1 MYLKPAELLLTKR
14 LSVLDVSFPASVAV
28 TLCFSLARP
37 WKALFYLLSFFFLF
51 SLSLSSTLSPF
62 LLPVTSD
69 SFCGPVSVAQHL
81 SHQAPFPSEPST
93 VAGLFR
99 GRVLTRKAA
108 IRRRLPR
115 KNSKRAD
122 AQAQRFGTFHIRC
135 VYYSDCSSFLCLSSL
150 LKGTRRH
157 RLFLSSRRGDSR
169 WTLSPFLER
178 KLPAA
183 TA

>member
-1 MYLKPAELLLTKR
+1 MYLKHAELFLTKR
-14 LSVLDVSFPASVAV
+14 LSVLDVSFLASVAV

-108 IRRRLPR
+108 IKRRLTR
-115 KNSKRAD
+115 TNSKRAD
-122 AQAQRFGTFHIRC
+122 AQAQRFGTFHICC

-157 RLFLSSRRGDSR
+157 LLFLSSRRGDSR